1 MDQLKQKLTVLL
13 RKHEGNKLNVY
24 LDTENKLT
32 IGIGRCLSTKGL
44 SKSESDY
51 LNLGTYDKNEIIQKL
66 KVGGITQTESEYLL
80 SNDIDEFIAKLYNR
94 IPFTKSLPETTKIVL
109 IDMCFNMGIDGLLK
123 FKNTLDLIQ
132 QGKYILASRE
142 MLNSKWKNQVGQRA
156 FDLADIL
163 SGI

>member
-1 MDQLKQKLTVLL
+1 MDKLKQKLTVLL

-24 LDTENKLT
+24 LDTENLPT
-32 IGIGRCLSTKGL
+32 IGVGRCLSTKGL

-51 LNLGTYDKNEIIQKL
+51 LNLGTYDKNEIIEKL
-66 KVGGITQTESEYLL
+66 KVRGITQVESDYLL
-80 SNDIDEFIAKLYNR
+80 SNDIDEFTTKLYNR
-94 IPFTKSLPETTKIVL
+94 ILFTKSLPETAKIVL

-156 FDLADIL
+156 FDLADML